1 VKVLV
6 IQAKQ
11 KDLGPGNPNE
21 SNTKKDDAI
30 MDKGAEDLDPPCT
43 NYRKRK
49 MSEKENTDA
58 WTVRVKQSRV
68 SVQVL
73 ITSLSYSVRKEEH
86 PHQAS

>member
-1 VKVLV
+1 MKVLV

-11 KDLGPGNPNE
+11 KNLGPGNPNE
-21 SNTKKDDAI
+21 TNTKKDDTF
-30 MDKGAEDLDPPCT
+30 MDKGAEDPPCT

-73 ITSLSYSVRKEEH
+73 ITSLSYRVRKEGH